1 MFSINQQAIN
11 GQSLLLSALMGRA
24 QKKHK
29 TVRKGTSL
37 SRFSRHTNITLFT
50 LLFWSITYRT
60 LELPNIPDSPS
71 LTTGFA
77 SRHGHRQNPQVL
89 LHKISTTATTKQSLG
104 FPQLQPLLTDF
115 LHCSPFTGIF
125 TFYLQASTNSAAAFE
140 KEWAALTEHLREQK
154 IPGMWQR
161 AAHREVLWEDALIWS
176 HRQD

>member
-1 MFSINQQAIN
+1 MDNHCY
-11 GQSLLLSALMGRA
+11 SLHSGVA

-37 SRFSRHTNITLFT
+37 SRFSMHTNITLFT
-50 LLFWSITYRT
+50 LLFWSITCRT

-89 LHKISTTATTKQSLG
+89 LHKISTSSHNQTVLG
-104 FPQLQPLLTDF
+104 VPPAPASAHRLPALL
-115 LHCSPFTGIF
+115 PFHWNF
-125 TFYLQASTNSAAAFE
+125 HFYLQARTNSAAAFG

-161 AAHREVLWEDALIWS
+161 AAHREVMWEDALIWS